1 MAAGVSMSPAVIA
14 LAFALIGACAVYGL
28 RMDLATGV
36 ARDGLYRFTRGK
48 NPFGTTAALA
58 GKLAVL
64 ALCLGEVL
72 HAMNLCG
79 DPMLMLNHLFG

>member
-14 LAFALIGACAVYGL
+14 LAFALIGACAVHGL

-36 ARDGLYRFTRGK
+36 ARDGIYAFRQKK
-48 NPFGTTAALA
+48 NPLGYGMVLT

-64 ALCLGEVL
+64 VLCLGEVL
-72 HAMNLCG
+72 HAMRLCG
-79 DPMLMLNHLFG
+79 DPMLLLNHLFG